1 MNTNW
6 QKILSRTG
14 SWLLLYLS
22 LMLGYW
28 QFYGGC
34 RFFHFYG
41 DARIVPGMPTLLI
54 LIGLVILGA
63 VLFILSDSIH
73 ALPGF
78 VAGLVLELVL
88 LTVAVYDD
96 GYLGVLL
103 LYTLPM
109 LPYLIILKIIKVITG
124 FIIPISTVTGIL
136 FLLQVVLI
144 VLSFKYIK
152 KLHWGCIASRLAI
165 ISVYALFCLY
175 ECVDN
180 TWMLSFFSMLTLVR
194 LAEIPWIWVDTPAKR
209 SLKAEKGS
217 IDE

>member
-22 LMLGYW
+22 LVLGCW

-41 DARIVPGMPTLLI
+41 NARIVPGTATLLI
-54 LIGLVILGA
+54 LIGLAILGA

-96 GYLGVLL
+96 GLLGALL
-103 LYTLPM
+103 ICTLPA
-109 LPYLIILKIIKVITG
+109 LPYLVILKIIKVITG

-180 TWMLSFFSMLTLVR
+180 TWMLSFLSMLTLVR
-194 LAEIPWIWVDTPAKR
+194 LAEIPWIWMDTPAKR
-209 SLKAEKGS
+209 NLKAEKGS
-217 IDE
+217 IHE

>member
-22 LMLGYW
+22 LVLGCW

-41 DARIVPGMPTLLI
+41 NDRIVPGMPTLLI
-54 LIGLVILGA
+54 LIGLAILGA

-88 LTVAVYDD
+88 L
-96 GYLGVLL
+96 
-103 LYTLPM
+103 
-109 LPYLIILKIIKVITG
+109 K
-124 FIIPISTVTGIL
+124 
-136 FLLQVVLI
+136 
-144 VLSFKYIK
+144 
-152 KLHWGCIASRLAI
+152 RRR
-165 ISVYALFCLY
+165 
-175 ECVDN
+175 
-180 TWMLSFFSMLTLVR
+180 SMMM
-194 LAEIPWIWVDTPAKR
+194 DF
-209 SLKAEKGS
+209 
-217 IDE
+217 

>member
-1 MNTNW
+1 MNRNW

-22 LMLGYW
+22 LVLGYW
-28 QFYGGC
+28 QFNGGC

-41 DARIVPGMPTLLI
+41 NDRIVPGMPTLLI
-54 LIGLVILGA
+54 LIGMSILGA

-73 ALPGF
+73 ALAGF
-78 VAGLVLELVL
+78 AAGLVLELVL
-88 LTVAVYDD
+88 LAVAVYDD
-96 GYLGVLL
+96 GLLGILL
-103 LYTLPM
+103 ICTLPA

-124 FIIPISTVTGIL
+124 LIIPISTVTGIL
-136 FLLQVVLI
+136 FLLQIVLI

-152 KLHWGCIASRLAI
+152 KLHWGCIASRLAV
-165 ISVYALFCLY
+165 ISGYALFCFYNVL
-175 ECVDN
+175 E

-217 IDE
+217 TDE

>member
-1 MNTNW
+1 MNRHW

-22 LMLGYW
+22 LVLGYW

-41 DARIVPGMPTLLI
+41 DVRIVPGMWTLLI
-54 LIGLVILGA
+54 LIGLAILGA

-78 VAGLVLELVL
+78 FVGLVLELVL

-96 GYLGVLL
+96 GLLGALL
-103 LYTLPM
+103 ICTLPA
-109 LPYLIILKIIKVITG
+109 LPYLVILKIIKVITG
-124 FIIPISTVTGIL
+124 FIIPISAVTGIL
-136 FLLQVVLI
+136 FLLQIILI
-144 VLSFKYIK
+144 ALSFKYIK
-152 KLHWGCIASRLAI
+152 KLYWGFIASQLAV
-165 ISVYALFCLY
+165 ISSYALFCFY
-175 ECVDN
+175 DN
-180 TWMLSFFSMLTLVR
+180 VLETWMLSFFSTLTLIR

>member
-41 DARIVPGMPTLLI
+41 DARIGMPTLLI
-54 LIGLVILGA
+54 LIGLAILGA
-63 VLFILSDSIH
+63 VLFILSDSIR

-96 GYLGVLL
+96 GYLGAFLICI
-103 LYTLPM
+103 LPA
-109 LPYLIILKIIKVITG
+109 LPYLVILKIIKVITG
-124 FIIPISTVTGIL
+124 FIIPISAVTGIL
-136 FLLQVVLI
+136 FLLQIVLI

-152 KLHWGCIASRLAI
+152 KLHWGCIASRLAV
-165 ISVYALFCLY
+165 ISGYALFCFYNVL
-175 ECVDN
+175 E

-217 IDE
+217 TDE

>member
-6 QKILSRTG
+6 QKILSRAG

-54 LIGLVILGA
+54 LIGLAILGA
-63 VLFILSDSIH
+63 VLFILSDSIR

-96 GYLGVLL
+96 GYLGAFLICI
-103 LYTLPM
+103 LPA
-109 LPYLIILKIIKVITG
+109 LPYLVILKIIKVITG
-124 FIIPISTVTGIL
+124 FIIPISAVTGIL
-136 FLLQVVLI
+136 FLLQIILI
-144 VLSFKYIK
+144 ALSFKYIK
-152 KLHWGCIASRLAI
+152 KLHWGFIASQLAV
-165 ISVYALFCLY
+165 ISGYALFCFY
-175 ECVDN
+175 DN
-180 TWMLSFFSMLTLVR
+180 VFETWMLSFFSTLTLIR
-194 LAEIPWIWVDTPAKR
+194 LAEIPWIWVDTPAKQ

-217 IDE
+217 NDE

>member
-1 MNTNW
+1 MNTSW

-22 LMLGYW
+22 LVLGYW

-41 DARIVPGMPTLLI
+41 DVRIVPGMWTLLI
-54 LIGLVILGA
+54 LIGLAILGA

-78 VAGLVLELVL
+78 VAGFVLELVL

-96 GYLGVLL
+96 GLLGALL
-103 LYTLPM
+103 ICTLPA
-109 LPYLIILKIIKVITG
+109 LPYLVILKIIKVITG
-124 FIIPISTVTGIL
+124 FIIPISAVTGIL
-136 FLLQVVLI
+136 FLLQIILI
-144 VLSFKYIK
+144 ALSFKYIK
-152 KLHWGCIASRLAI
+152 KLHWGFIASQLAV
-165 ISVYALFCLY
+165 ISSYALFCFY
-175 ECVDN
+175 DN
-180 TWMLSFFSMLTLVR
+180 VLETWMLSFFSTLTLVR

-217 IDE
+217 THV